1 MDQNIK
7 KKNRNN
13 AWEKSFIFSRVC
25 GSYADM
31 DAGNISEALMDFTGG
46 PHVTIKLSEA
56 SDKLW
61 DTMRRASQSEY
72 LMGCGT
78 PGGVKTAP
86 LILAE
91 SNSKYKQ
98 ITNKPMH
105 YYYYHKNYM
114 LQS

>member
-1 MDQNIK
+1 
-7 KKNRNN
+7 
-13 AWEKSFIFSRVC
+13 
-25 GSYADM
+25 M

-86 LILAE
+86 LILAC
-91 SNSKYKQ
+91 YKAIKKKQ
-98 ITNKPMH
+98 CIIIIIIMWPTCYSHDHIK
-105 YYYYHKNYM
+105 
-114 LQS
+114 S

>member
-1 MDQNIK
+1 M
-7 KKNRNN
+7 
-13 AWEKSFIFSRVC
+13 C

-46 PHVTIKLSEA
+46 PHVAIKLSEA

-78 PGGVKTAP
+78 PGGVIYI
-86 LILAE
+86 LILAC
-91 SNSKYKQ
+91 YKAIKKNNALLLLSCDLPATVM
-98 ITNKPMH
+98 ITLSPKTTLFLLASRSDT
-105 YYYYHKNYM
+105 K
-114 LQS
+114 

>member
-1 MDQNIK
+1 
-7 KKNRNN
+7 
-13 AWEKSFIFSRVC
+13 
-25 GSYADM
+25 M

-86 LILAE
+86 IILAC
-91 SNSKYKQ
+91 YKAIKKNNALLLLLSCDRPVTVM
-98 ITNKPMH
+98 ITLSPKITLFLLASRSDT
-105 YYYYHKNYM
+105 K
-114 LQS
+114 